1 MKKSTILLCLRGFL
15 YYKIDIDAISRHD
28 ISIFAS
34 FIMSIIF
41 TQIYLETISIT
52 INEIMLGAYPRWV
65 ENYIKSIVRV
75 YLFLGL
81 VNIILSKA
89 IIFGFSKKL
98 YHEVIIKHLYK
109 DIIWHFKHFLR
120 HSYLHDSIEK
130 NIIFMLCVSVP
141 LFIHFLILYIRTAQ
155 QKDGQAPRAT
165 NRRGRKIDKPTGI
178 TNRRRQNKNHRWL
191 VGSATKLVAY
201 RTRPGPMIKVSCSA
215 N

>member
-1 MKKSTILLCLRGFL
+1 MKKSTILLCSFAAFI
-15 YYKIDIDAISRHD
+15 YYKVGIDAIFRHD

-41 TQIYLETISIT
+41 AIQIYFGDYFHHHK
-52 INEIMLGAYPRWV
+52 NEIMLGAYPRWV

-98 YHEVIIKHLYK
+98 YHELIIKHLYK

-120 HSYLHDSIEK
+120 HSHFHDSIER
-130 NIIFMLCVSVP
+130 NIMFMLCVSVP
-141 LFIHFLILYIRTAQ
+141 LFIHFLILYIPDRAQ
-155 QKDGQAPRAT
+155 QKDGRPPS
-165 NRRGRKIDKPTGI
+165 GREKQIEGEED
-178 TNRRRQNKNHRWL
+178 
-191 VGSATKLVAY
+191 
-201 RTRPGPMIKVSCSA
+201 
-215 N
+215 